1 MQNDYYINYE
11 KPIQKGTFIMFEK
24 VKAIVMDQLAITDED
39 MVTLNTTLE
48 DLGADSLDMVEVI
61 MAIEDEFDVQ
71 IKDEDLESLKTMADL
86 IEYIQK

>member
-1 MQNDYYINYE
+1 
-11 KPIQKGTFIMFEK
+11 MFEK

-39 MVTLNTTLE
+39 MITLNTTLE

-71 IKDEDLESLKTMADL
+71 IKDEDLENLKTLADL

>member
-1 MQNDYYINYE
+1 
-11 KPIQKGTFIMFEK
+11 MFEK
-24 VKAIVMDQLAITDED
+24 VKAIVMEQLSITDED

-71 IKDEDLESLKTMADL
+71 IKDEDLESLKTLADL